1 MSFYAN
7 QEMLQTIEFERTR
20 EADARRQ
27 LIAAK
32 RLARKNRRF
41 RLSHWI
47 GTTVSS
53 IAKWRSQE
61 QAASNEARHLI
72 AKG

>member
-20 EADARRQ
+20 GAQARRR
-27 LIAAK
+27 LIEAR

-47 GTTVSS
+47 DDSAITKGSRRSEDIASS
-53 IAKWRSQE
+53 A
-61 QAASNEARHLI
+61 ARHVV
-72 AKG
+72 AKS